1 MMQISR
7 ILRHNLLYLI
17 YTVTAI
23 ALTLAIY
30 NASLRANIE
39 RLNDSGQVR
48 IEQISERLLGLLAS
62 YQQLP
67 NLIVEQEPIIELLQ
81 GKRTIAEVDA
91 VLLRS
96 ALLTGASDIYLLD
109 QDGNVVSASNMEN
122 NIKSV
127 GENYS
132 NEPHVKAA
140 MEGSLGF
147 YHSLAPLDGSRSFF
161 FARGVTGQNTQPI
174 GAVVVEV
181 KVDRLE
187 FGWSFDEEAI
197 AFLDNNNVVFVTNR
211 PDLNLR
217 VVGVAANEIR
227 SLKFREYDG
236 TYLEAFYPF
245 VQSKLFEYTVMSFEK
260 TTKLPQ
266 NALVIYREIP
276 QINLTAKGFFD
287 TKSAYQTA
295 RLQAF
300 LGAALFAF
308 FGVVFWALWQRRQR
322 LTDRLAIEAAANQKL
337 ETRVEERT
345 LQLRKTQDQLIQAGK
360 LTALGQ
366 LSAGVAHEV
375 NQPLAA
381 IQNFADNG
389 KKFLARG
396 RHDDVAQN
404 LKLITDQTSRI
415 TRIIKNL
422 RRFARNKVEDIEQVD
437 LADVVRESVNLTA
450 IRAKQENVEITKTGI
465 DAGAIV
471 LGGKVR
477 LEQVLVNLIAN
488 SMDALGTQDDKK
500 IEINLSH
507 SADNYLV
514 SIKDNGCGLIDPARV
529 FEPFYTT
536 KDVGAS
542 KGLGLGL
549 AISFG
554 IVGSFNGDITC
565 RNHSRGGAEFVI
577 SLPLAK
583 GVSQIC

>member
-127 GENYS
+127 GENFS

-161 FARGVTGQNTQPI
+161 FARGVTGQSTQPI

-217 VVGVAANEIR
+217 VIGVAANEIQ

-236 TYLEAFYPF
+236 TYLEAFFPF
-245 VQSKLFEYTVMSFEK
+245 VQSELFEYTVMSFEK

-422 RRFARNKVEDIEQVD
+422 RRFARNEVEDIEQVD

-450 IRAKQENVEITKTGI
+450 IRAKQESVEITKTGI

-488 SMDALGTQDDKK
+488 SMDALGTQYDKK
-500 IEINLSH
+500 IEINLSL
-507 SADNYLV
+507 SADNYVL

-554 IVGSFNGDITC
+554 IVGSFKGDITC

-583 GVSQIC
+583 GVS

>member
-109 QDGNVVSASNMEN
+109 QDGNVISASNMEN

-127 GENYS
+127 GENFS

-161 FARGVTGQNTQPI
+161 FARGVTGQSTQPI

-217 VVGVAANEIR
+217 VVGVAANEIQ

-422 RRFARNKVEDIEQVD
+422 RRFARNEVEDIERVD

-450 IRAKQENVEITKTGI
+450 IRAKQESVEITKTGM
-465 DAGAIV
+465 DVGAIV

-488 SMDALGTQDDKK
+488 SMDALGTQYDKK

-507 SADNYLV
+507 SADNYLL

-565 RNHSRGGAEFVI
+565 RNHSCGGAEFVI

-583 GVSQIC
+583 GVS

>member
-39 RLNDSGQVR
+39 RLNDSGQVK

-67 NLIVEQEPIIELLQ
+67 NLIVEQEPIIELLL
-81 GKRTIAEVDA
+81 GKRTVAEVDA

-109 QDGNVVSASNMEN
+109 QDGNVISSSNIEN

-127 GENYS
+127 GENFS

-174 GAVVVEV
+174 GAIVVEV

-217 VVGVAANEIR
+217 VVGVGADEIQQ
-227 SLKFREYDG
+227 LKFGEYDG

-245 VQSKLFEYTVMSFEK
+245 VQSELFEYTVMSFEK
-260 TTKLPQ
+260 ATNLPQ
-266 NALVIYREIP
+266 NALVIYRKIP

-287 TKSAYQTA
+287 TKPAYETA

-366 LSAGVAHEV
+366 MSAGVAHEV

-422 RRFARNKVEDIEQVD
+422 RRFARNEVEDIEQVD
-437 LADVVRESVNLTA
+437 LADVIRESANLTA
-450 IRAKQENVEITKTGI
+450 LRAKQENVEITKIGI
-465 DAGAIV
+465 GAGAIV

-488 SMDALGTQDDKK
+488 SMDALSTQDDKK
-500 IEINLSH
+500 IEINLSQ
-507 SADNYLV
+507 SADDYLL

-565 RNHSRGGAEFVI
+565 RNHSHGGAEFVI

-583 GVSQIC
+583 GVS